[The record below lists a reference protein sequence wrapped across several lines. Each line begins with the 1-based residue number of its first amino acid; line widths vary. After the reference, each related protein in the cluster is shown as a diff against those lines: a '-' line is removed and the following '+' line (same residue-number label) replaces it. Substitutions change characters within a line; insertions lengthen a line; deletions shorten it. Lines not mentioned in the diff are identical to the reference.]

1 MGIVLGYISFLCGVL
16 LLLKAVTRKLKW
28 KKLDRILMR
37 GHKWLCVAMVVTC
50 LAHIVYVIPVMANR
64 SKGVKITGA
73 IAVLLIIAIIVFCH
87 AVKKKEKNL
96 RWHRILSAAMMLVV
110 IWHIVVSIMDFKDY
124 QTKVSNI
131 QIQGIDASGV
141 ADGTYIG
148 KYDVGYIRAEV
159 EVTVENEKI
168 TNIALVQHE
177 NEKGKLAEKVVEEI
191 IKEQRTDVDE
201 VTGATN
207 SSKVIKKAVE
217 EALQN

>member
-16 LLLKAVTRKLKW
+16 LLLKAVTRKRKW

-37 GHKWLCVAMVVTC
+37 GHKWLCGAMVVTC
-50 LAHIVYVIPVMANR
+50 LAHMVYVIPVMANR
-64 SKGVKITGA
+64 SKWVKITGV
-73 IAVLLIIAIIVFCH
+73 IAVLLIIAIIVLCYV
-87 AVKKKEKNL
+87 VKKKEKKL

-124 QTKVSNI
+124 QTKVRNI
-131 QIQGIDASGV
+131 QIQGMDASGV
-141 ADGTYIG
+141 ADGTYTG
-148 KYDVGYIRAEV
+148 KCDVGYIRAEV

-177 NEKGKLAEKVVEEI
+177 NEKGKSAEKVADEI
-191 IKEQRTDVDE
+191 VKEQRTDVDE
-201 VTGATN
+201 ITGATN

>member
-37 GHKWLCVAMVVTC
+37 GHKWLCVVMVVTC

-96 RWHRILSAAMMLVV
+96 RWHRILSAAMMVV
-110 IWHIVVSIMDFKDY
+110 VVWHIVVSIMDFKDY

-141 ADGTYIG
+141 ADGTYTG

-159 EVTVENEKI
+159 EVTIENEKI

>member
-96 RWHRILSAAMMLVV
+96 RWHRILSAAMMVV
-110 IWHIVVSIMDFKDY
+110 VVWHIVVSIMDFKDY

-141 ADGTYIG
+141 ADGTYTG

>member
-96 RWHRILSAAMMLVV
+96 RWHRILSAAMMVV
-110 IWHIVVSIMDFKDY
+110 VVWHIVVSIMDFKDY

-131 QIQGIDASGV
+131 QIQGIDASGI
-141 ADGTYIG
+141 ADGTYTG

>member
-1 MGIVLGYISFLCGVL
+1 MGIALGYISFLCGVL

-96 RWHRILSAAMMLVV
+96 RWHRILSAAMMVV
-110 IWHIVVSIMDFKDY
+110 VVWHIVVSIMDFKDY

-131 QIQGIDASGV
+131 QIQGIDASRV
-141 ADGTYIG
+141 ADGTYTG

>member
-96 RWHRILSAAMMLVV
+96 RWHRILSAAMMVV
-110 IWHIVVSIMDFKDY
+110 VVWHIVVSIMDFKDY

-141 ADGTYIG
+141 ADGTYTG
-148 KYDVGYIRAEV
+148 KCDVGYIRAEV

-217 EALQN
+217 EAMQN